1 MRDVRL
7 VEATAIRG
15 GIDERLAM
23 SVGAGPRTLERWANP
38 GRVPHRAT
46 ARTVA
51 ERLDR

>member
-7 VEATAIRG
+7 VEATAVRG
-15 GIDERLAM
+15 GTDERLAM
-23 SVGAGPRTLERWANP
+23 SVGAGPKTPERWANL

-46 ARTVA
+46 ALTVA